1 MTPHFENLSVDPNE
15 LPGLSDFEF
24 KAIDRGYLK
33 VSILSSILLFLIFVA
48 GVIAIIVFSEIE
60 DKAIYYL
67 ISLSS
72 IVILFS
78 LNFIITI
85 LGFKKKKYAL
95 RQRDIIY
102 TKGLIWTVRTTVPFN
117 RIQHAELKQGP
128 IERIYKLNSLK
139 IYTAGGQSSDLVIPG
154 LPEEVALNIKDFV
167 LKKTAE
173 DGQPRD

>member
-1 MTPHFENLSVDPNE
+1 MTTNFENLSVDPKD
-15 LPGLSDFEF
+15 LPGITDFEF
-24 KAIDRGYLK
+24 QSIHRDHLK
-33 VSILSSILLFLIFVA
+33 VSILTSILFFVVVA
-48 GVIAIIVFSEIE
+48 IAAIAIIAFSEIE
-60 DKAIYYL
+60 EKAISYL

-78 LNFIITI
+78 INFIVTV
-85 LGFKKKKYAL
+85 LGFKKKRYVL

-102 TKGLIWTVRTTVPFN
+102 TKGLIWSVRTTVPFN

-128 IERIYKLNSLK
+128 IERIFKLNSLK

-173 DGQPRD
+173 DGQPAD

>member
-1 MTPHFENLSVDPNE
+1 MTTHFENLSVDPNE

>member
-102 TKGLIWTVRTTVPFN
+102 TNGLIWTVRTTVPFN

>member
-1 MTPHFENLSVDPNE
+1 MTTHFENLSVDPNE

-102 TKGLIWTVRTTVPFN
+102 TNGLIWTVRTTVPFN